1 LSVAL
6 HQGLFQYIN
15 LSVDQKVL
23 TMPLTAQELPK
34 KVLGKYSDGGG
45 LLFRVTRG
53 GTRDWF
59 LKVQYKGKRKEYALG
74 KYPDLG
80 LSDARAK
87 AREWRSLIK
96 AGIDPRNPYKRTQL
110 QILR

>member
-1 LSVAL
+1 M
-6 HQGLFQYIN
+6 HYIN
-15 LSVDQKVL
+15 SSVDLKVL

-34 KVLGKYSDGGG
+34 KVLGKYSDGDG

-74 KYPDLG
+74 KYPELG
-80 LSDARAK
+80 LSIEIEYFPFLFLSISSDVQA
-87 AREWRSLIK
+87 SPTL
-96 AGIDPRNPYKRTQL
+96 
-110 QILR
+110 

>member
-1 LSVAL
+1 
-6 HQGLFQYIN
+6 
-15 LSVDQKVL
+15 
-23 TMPLTAQELPK
+23 MPLVAQELPK
-34 KVLGKYSDGGG
+34 KVLGKYSDGDG

-59 LKVQYKGKRKEYALG
+59 LKVQYRGKRREYALG

-87 AREWRSLIK
+87 ARIDWRK
-96 AGIDPRNPYKRTQL
+96 ASDGNKTACFDEIMRKIHEKAYEMQ
-110 QILR
+110 